1 MRKIL
6 KTEFFNRPTPQVAEA
21 LLGKFLVRR
30 IGRRESAVMI
40 TEVEVYDGFKDKG
53 SHASRGKTPRNLP
66 MFGRA
71 GQWYIY
77 FTYGRHWMLNL
88 VTREKDYPAA
98 ILIRGVLGTN
108 GPARLT
114 KKLQIDKKLNGLPT
128 TRKSGLW
135 VEDREVKIPKSK
147 IKKTGRIGIAYAGS
161 YWAKRKWRFVIES
174 DKLRDLDL

>member
-1 MRKIL
+1 MK
-6 KTEFFNRPTPQVAEA
+6 KTLNQEFFNRPTSQVAED
-21 LLGKFLVRR
+21 LLGKYLVRR
-30 IGRRESAVMI
+30 RLSGEVIDTMI

-114 KKLQIDKKLNGLPT
+114 KKLQIDKKLNGLPA

-135 VEDREVKIPKSK
+135 IEDRGVKIPKSK
-147 IKKTGRIGIAYAGS
+147 IKKTERIGIAYAGP
-161 YWAKRKWRFVIES
+161 YWSRKKWRFLIVP
-174 DKLRDLDL
+174 D